1 MDNHGFVRVA
11 AGIPSVKIADPAA
24 NTAGIVALMQQA
36 VEEQVQ
42 MVCFPELCITSYTC
56 GDLFGQGLLLDEAES
71 ALAELL
77 KESEGLPV
85 IALVGM
91 PVRHGNRL
99 YNAAIIVSEG
109 QILGVVPKTHL
120 PSYNE
125 FYEARWFAPGSEVG
139 REERI
144 RLCGQ
149 TAAFGTDLLFQSEE
163 GVTFSVEVCEDLW
176 TAIPPSSR
184 QALAGSQILFNLSAS
199 NELIGK
205 HDYVR
210 SLIAQQSARCIA
222 AYVYASAGFGE
233 SSTDLLFAGN
243 GLVGENGTILNVS
256 QRFSMEPQLVMTDV
270 DVDRLMADRRK
281 NTCFSSESDGYRRI
295 GFRLPETGERSLRRE
310 VNALPFVPS
319 EEHIGGRCEE
329 IFNIQVNALV
339 TRLKHT
345 GIEKMVVGVSGGLDS
360 TLALLVCAKA
370 ADRLGISRR
379 SVLGITMPGFGT
391 TDRTYSNAVGL
402 IKGLG
407 AEFREI
413 SIKDSVTQHFKDIG
427 HDPSVHDV
435 TYENSQARER
445 TQILMDVANETG
457 SLVIGTGDLSELA
470 LGWATYNGD
479 QMSMYGV
486 NASIPKTLVRHLVK
500 WVAETE
506 MEDGV
511 RRTLLDIVDTPVS
524 PELLPADEHGNIVQK
539 TEDLVGPY
547 ELHDFYLYYTLRFG
561 FGPKKVYYLARNAF
575 GEAYEGTVIKKW
587 LRTFYRR
594 FFSQQFKR
602 SAMPDGPKVGSVNLS
617 PRGDWRMPS
626 DASSALWI
634 KEVDE
639 L

>member
-199 NELIGK
+199 DELIGK

-270 DVDRLMADRRK
+270 DVERLMADRRK
-281 NTCFSSESDGYRRI
+281 NTCFSSEADGYRRI

>member
-11 AGIPSVKIADPAA
+11 AGIPSVKIADPSA

-270 DVDRLMADRRK
+270 DVERLMADRRK
-281 NTCFSSESDGYRRI
+281 NTCFSSEAEGYRRI

-575 GEAYEGTVIKKW
+575 GEAYEETVIKKW

>member
-11 AGIPSVKIADPAA
+11 AGIPSVKIADPSA

-199 NELIGK
+199 DELIGK

-256 QRFSMEPQLVMTDV
+256 QRFSMDPQLVMTDV

-281 NTCFSSESDGYRRI
+281 NTCFSSEAEGYRRI

-500 WVAETE
+500 WVAETA

-575 GEAYEGTVIKKW
+575 GEAYDGTVIKKW

>member
-11 AGIPSVKIADPAA
+11 AGIPSVKIADPSA

-99 YNAAIIVSEG
+99 YNAAIVVSEG

-199 NELIGK
+199 DELIGK

-270 DVDRLMADRRK
+270 DVERLMADRRK
-281 NTCFSSESDGYRRI
+281 NTCFSSEADGYRRI

-407 AEFREI
+407 AEGREI

>member
-199 NELIGK
+199 DELIGK

-222 AYVYASAGFGE
+222 AYVYTSAGFGE

-256 QRFSMEPQLVMTDV
+256 QRFSMDPQLVMTDV

-281 NTCFSSESDGYRRI
+281 NTCFSSEAEGYRRI

-500 WVAETE
+500 WVAETA

>member
-11 AGIPSVKIADPAA
+11 AGIPSVKIADPSA

-99 YNAAIIVSEG
+99 YNAAIVVSEG

-199 NELIGK
+199 DELIGK

-270 DVDRLMADRRK
+270 DVERLMADRRK
-281 NTCFSSESDGYRRI
+281 NTCFSSEADGYRRI

>member
-11 AGIPSVKIADPAA
+11 AGIPSVKIADPSA

-77 KESEGLPV
+77 KETEGLPV

-109 QILGVVPKTHL
+109 LILGVVPKTHL

-199 NELIGK
+199 DELIGK

-256 QRFSMEPQLVMTDV
+256 QRFSMDPQLVMTDV

-281 NTCFSSESDGYRRI
+281 NTCFSSEAEGYRRI

-500 WVAETE
+500 WVAETA

-575 GEAYEGTVIKKW
+575 GEAYDGTVIKKW

>member
-199 NELIGK
+199 DELIGK

-256 QRFSMEPQLVMTDV
+256 QRFSMDPQLVMTDV

-281 NTCFSSESDGYRRI
+281 NTCFSSEAEGYRRI

-500 WVAETE
+500 WVAETA

-575 GEAYEGTVIKKW
+575 GEAYDGTVIKKW

>member
-77 KESEGLPV
+77 KETEGLPV

-109 QILGVVPKTHL
+109 LILGVVPKTHL

-199 NELIGK
+199 DELIGK

-256 QRFSMEPQLVMTDV
+256 QRFSMDPQLVMTDV

-281 NTCFSSESDGYRRI
+281 NTCFSSEAEGYRRI

-500 WVAETE
+500 WVAETA

-575 GEAYEGTVIKKW
+575 GEAYDGTVIKKW

>member
-11 AGIPSVKIADPAA
+11 AGIPSVKIADPSA

-99 YNAAIIVSEG
+99 YNAAIVVSEG

-199 NELIGK
+199 DELIGK

-281 NTCFSSESDGYRRI
+281 NTCFSSEADGYRQI

-407 AEFREI
+407 AEGREI

>member
-99 YNAAIIVSEG
+99 YNAAIVVSEG

-199 NELIGK
+199 DELIGK

-256 QRFSMEPQLVMTDV
+256 QRFSMDPQLVMTDV

-281 NTCFSSESDGYRRI
+281 NTCFSSEADGYRRI

-575 GEAYEGTVIKKW
+575 GEAYDGTVIKKW

>member
-11 AGIPSVKIADPAA
+11 AGIPSVKIADPSA
-24 NTAGIVALMQQA
+24 NRAGIVALMQQA

-149 TAAFGTDLLFQSEE
+149 TVPFGTDLLFQSEE

-199 NELIGK
+199 DELIGK

-281 NTCFSSESDGYRRI
+281 NTCFSSEADGYRRI